1 MNALNAIET
10 ATNALASVNWE
21 LQDELNDADLMAI
34 SGGGGSLVNVGD
46 IASNNPGDGIGVL
59 NNGNNLNNLGK
70 NLIVSVGG
78 SLGGLV

>member
-46 IASNNPGDGIGVL
+46 IASNNGGDGIGVL
-59 NNGNNLNNLGK
+59 SNGDNLNNLGK
-70 NLIVSVGG
+70 NLIVSV
-78 SLGGLV
+78 LGGL

>member
-34 SGGGGSLVNVGD
+34 SGGGGLINVGD
-46 IASNNPGDGIGVL
+46 IASNNGGDGIGVL
-59 NNGNNLNNLGK
+59 NNGDNLNDALK
-70 NLIVSVGG
+70 NAIIKVL
-78 SLGGLV
+78 